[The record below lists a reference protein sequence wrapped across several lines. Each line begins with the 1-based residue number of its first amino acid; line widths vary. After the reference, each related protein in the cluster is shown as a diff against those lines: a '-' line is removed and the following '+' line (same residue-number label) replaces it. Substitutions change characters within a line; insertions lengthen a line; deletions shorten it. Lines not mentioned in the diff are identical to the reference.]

1 MSSCA
6 SCKTENPAGSKFCAG
21 CGAALP
27 KTPVKAFCA
36 SCGIESPEG
45 SRFCKGCGRPIGA
58 PPPLQTPQSP
68 GWGRARAATPAA
80 APPVGQGQTLQRIK
94 TLLGAGAGLYAVAI
108 FLMYS
113 QLAQIRSAYGIYASQ
128 VPGVGLNWL
137 LIILDAGLA
146 AGNLYAI
153 SLVGK
158 GQYKYAKWLFLIMAV
173 LGGIFLLRNLSGPVI
188 FILLNTCLLAAGVW
202 GNRLLSQFEKGLKA

>member
-1 MSSCA
+1 MSFCA
-6 SCKTENPAGSKFCAG
+6 SCKTENPPGSKFCAG

-27 KTPVKAFCA
+27 KTPVNMPCV
-36 SCGIESPEG
+36 SCGVESPEG
-45 SRFCKGCGRPIGA
+45 SRFCKGCGKALGA
-58 PPPLQTPQSP
+58 SPPPTPQSP
-68 GWGRARAATPAA
+68 GWGRAQTAGPGAPA
-80 APPVGQGQTLQRIK
+80 VSQSQTLQRAK
-94 TLLGAGAGLYAVAI
+94 MLLGVGAGLYAVAI

-113 QLAQIRSAYGIYASQ
+113 QLAQIRSAFGIYASQ

-158 GQYKYAKWLFLIMAV
+158 GQYKYAKWLFLTMAV

-188 FILLNTCLLAAGVW
+188 FILLNAGLLAAGVW
-202 GNRLLSQFEKGLKA
+202 GNRLLSRQEKGLAA

>member
-6 SCKTENPAGSKFCAG
+6 SCKTENPPGSKFCAG

-27 KTPVKAFCA
+27 KTPVKASCA
-36 SCGIESPEG
+36 YCGIESPEG
-45 SRFCKGCGRPIGA
+45 SRFCKGCGKPIGA
-58 PPPLQTPQSP
+58 PPPPRTPQPP
-68 GWGRARAATPAA
+68 GWGRALAAGPG
-80 APPVGQGQTLQRIK
+80 APTVSQGQTLQRVKI
-94 TLLGAGAGLYAVAI
+94 LLGVGAGLYAVAI

-153 SLVGK
+153 SLIGK

-188 FILLNTCLLAAGVW
+188 FILLNACLLAAGVW
-202 GNRLLSQFEKGLKA
+202 GNRLLSQYEKGRAA

>member
-6 SCKTENPAGSKFCAG
+6 SCKTENPPGSKFCAG
-21 CGAALP
+21 CGASLP
-27 KTPVKAFCA
+27 KTPVKASCA
-36 SCGIESPEG
+36 SCGVESPEG
-45 SRFCKGCGRPIGA
+45 SRFCKGCGKPIGA
-58 PPPLQTPQSP
+58 SPPPIPQSP
-68 GWGRARAATPAA
+68 GWGRAQAAGPG
-80 APPVGQGQTLQRIK
+80 APTMSQSQALQRVK

-113 QLAQIRSAYGIYASQ
+113 QLAQVRSAFGIYASQ

-158 GQYKYAKWLFLIMAV
+158 GQYKYAKWLFLTMAV

-188 FILLNTCLLAAGVW
+188 FIVLNVGLLAAGVW
-202 GNRLLSQFEKGLKA
+202 GNRLLSQYEKGLAA

>member
-1 MSSCA
+1 
-6 SCKTENPAGSKFCAG
+6 
-21 CGAALP
+21 
-27 KTPVKAFCA
+27 VKAFCA
-36 SCGIESPEG
+36 SCGVESPEG
-45 SRFCKGCGRPIGA
+45 SRFCKGCGKPIGA
-58 PPPLQTPQSP
+58 QPPPQTPQSP
-68 GWGRARAATPAA
+68 GWGRGRAATPAA
-80 APPVGQGQTLQRIK
+80 APTVDQGQTLQRIK
-94 TLLGAGAGLYAVAI
+94 TLLGVGAGLYAVAI

-158 GQYKYAKWLFLIMAV
+158 GQYKYAKWLFLAMAV
-173 LGGIFLLRNLSGPVI
+173 LGGIFLLRNLSSGAVLY
-188 FILLNTCLLAAGVW
+188 ILLNACVLAAGIW
-202 GNRLLSQFEKGLKA
+202 GNRLLSQFEKGLAR